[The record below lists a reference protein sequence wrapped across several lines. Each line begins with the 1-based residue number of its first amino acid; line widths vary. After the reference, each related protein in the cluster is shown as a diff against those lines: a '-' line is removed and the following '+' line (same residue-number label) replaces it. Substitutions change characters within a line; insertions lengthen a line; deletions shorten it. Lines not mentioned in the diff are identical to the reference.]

1 MTVEEI
7 KQSNAD
13 VLTAAD
19 VAGVLGCKPYSII
32 VQAKTAP
39 AALGF
44 PVAVIG
50 SRVKIPRIPFLK
62 FLGVTV

>member
-44 PVAVIG
+44 PVSVIG

>member
-1 MTVEEI
+1 MTIEEL
-7 KQSNAD
+7 KGSD
-13 VLTAAD
+13 KEVLTAAD

-44 PVAVIG
+44 PVSVIG

-62 FLGVTV
+62 FLGVNV